1 MTALT
6 AQDKRELREWRI
18 KRVRKQVDGALQ
30 AMERALREAE
40 RRHLP
45 IDPEWRARTDELRSR
60 FLTDPGMINAAW
72 EHEVSRARKQGE
84 NHDECSD

>member
-1 MTALT
+1 MSDAEITYAIHRNRYLPRQIDNTLAKLAALF
-6 AQDKRELREWRI
+6 
-18 KRVRKQVDGALQ
+18 
-30 AMERALREAE
+30 REAE
-40 RRHLP
+40 RRRLP

-84 NHDECSD
+84 NHDNATED